1 MNPIFLEL
9 DEVLELH
16 RHQIDKYGG
25 RPGVRAL
32 SLLQSALE
40 MPRATYGGQ
49 FLHEDLFSMAA
60 AYQFH
65 VTQNHPFV
73 DGNKRVGLA
82 ATLLFL
88 SYNGL
93 RLVADEDALT
103 ELVFGVAEGKVEKV
117 EIAEFLRKNSVE
129 REG

>member
-1 MNPIFLEL
+1 MDPIFLEL

-16 RHQIDKYGG
+16 RHQIRKYGG
-25 RPGVRAL
+25 RPGVRDL

-40 MPRATYGGQ
+40 MPRSTFGGH

-60 AYQFH
+60 AYQLYI
-65 VTQNHPFV
+65 TQNHPFI

-93 RLVADEDALT
+93 KLFADKEALT
-103 ELVFGVAEGKVEKV
+103 ELVLGVAEGKVEKA
-117 EIAEFLRKNSVE
+117 EIAEFLRKNSLKRKE
-129 REG
+129 

>member
-1 MNPIFLEL
+1 MDPTFLEL
-9 DEVLELH
+9 DEVLQLH
-16 RHQIDKYGG
+16 RHQIRTYGG
-25 RPGVRAL
+25 RPGVRDV

-40 MPRATYGGQ
+40 MPRSTFGGQ
-49 FLHEDLFSMAA
+49 FLHDDLFSMAA

-65 VTQNHPFV
+65 ITQNHPFI

-93 RLVADEDALT
+93 KLSANEDALT
-103 ELVFGVAEGKVEKV
+103 ELVLGVAEGKVEKA
-117 EIAEFLRKNSVE
+117 EIAEFLRTNSLE
-129 REG
+129 REE